1 MFKPAE
7 IEETE
12 DGFKII
18 IRRSKTDQEGHGETI
33 AIARGSATCPIK
45 TVRAWLRAAGITDGP
60 IFRPVAKGG
69 RIGIKRLKA
78 EAVCDIVQAYA
89 ARLGLKASDFGAHSL
104 RAGFLTSATRPATG
118 FAPSLP
124 LVKLWRTVRFPDG
137 VTLNIVP
144 TSAPN
149 NRKLLDSISWGGG
162 MRCLGFAGQGNVPQ
176 PLPVV
181 STAIPQLDGCP
192 TRHESWSR

>member
-1 MFKPAE
+1 
-7 IEETE
+7 
-12 DGFKII
+12 
-18 IRRSKTDQEGHGETI
+18 
-33 AIARGSATCPIK
+33 
-45 TVRAWLRAAGITDGP
+45 
-60 IFRPVAKGG
+60 
-69 RIGIKRLKA
+69 
-78 EAVCDIVQAYA
+78 
-89 ARLGLKASDFGAHSL
+89 
-104 RAGFLTSATRPATG
+104 
-118 FAPSLP
+118 
-124 LVKLWRTVRFPDG
+124 VKLARRGLLQLVGAATFASALPR

-162 MRCLGFAGQGNVPQ
+162 MRCLSFAGQGNVPQ